1 MKEKDE
7 ERLAKLTSISA
18 SNQIG
23 DAGTKSLAGVM
34 VQCAALA
41 FINLF
46 GN

>member
-1 MKEKDE
+1 MKENDA
-7 ERLAKLTSISA
+7 ERLAELTSICA

-41 FINLF
+41 FLNLF